1 MNKRIVLLSK
11 ILSINLVISILACS
25 FGRDFIQTELANYY
39 FWFSL
44 GLFIGFRILNILL
57 KSISKKSIES
67 NY

>member
-25 FGRDFIQTELANYY
+25 FGRGFIQTEIANYY

-44 GLFIGFRILNILL
+44 GVFIGFRILNIFI
-57 KSISKKSIES
+57 KDISKK
-67 NY
+67 NN